1 MYLISWY
8 IINISIFKS
17 FGIIYLLANIYGLV
31 SLILIKV
38 INTIY
43 SVMISLG
50 FYLISEILID
60 YEVSSQMIS
69 IIQLFFPTTYLKDN
83 DLFLKYGIF
92 HLMILMALYFFI
104 GYLFYL
110 KKE

>member
-1 MYLISWY
+1 
-8 IINISIFKS
+8 
-17 FGIIYLLANIYGLV
+17 
-31 SLILIKV
+31 
-38 INTIY
+38 
-43 SVMISLG
+43 MIG
-50 FYLISEILID
+50 
-60 YEVSSQMIS
+60 